1 MFSTAPPPAFS
12 MCGTASWVSR
22 NGREDVDLV
31 GPAEIVHRHVE
42 GLGPAAAG
50 VVHEDRQA
58 AEIVDRRLHR
68 RLKVLFLGD
77 VAGEAHRLAAGLGD
91 ALGHL
96 VRRLLLEVADH
107 DGSAR
112 AREHLGDAAADAGA
126 RAGDERHLTVEAEF
140 CWIEHVS
147 RGEAAETGGVGR
159 QILRDW
165 VERFNAEGPAG
176 LIGRKPPGNRPK
188 LDDAQRAAL
197 VRVVESGPNPVRDG
211 VVRWR
216 LIDLA
221 AWVWDKFGISVS
233 AATLSRELNALG
245 FGKLSA
251 RPRHYAQNAEEIA
264 AFKKTSPSGWRKSAR
279 RFPRA
284 PQ

>member
-1 MFSTAPPPAFS
+1 MPGAGAIHSINGGFPWRTPGTTGLLRCPREAPRGFPPA
-12 MCGTASWVSR
+12 
-22 NGREDVDLV
+22 GR
-31 GPAEIVHRHVE
+31 GIPTIT
-42 GLGPAAAG
+42 
-50 VVHEDRQA
+50 DR
-58 AEIVDRRLHR
+58 DRWH
-68 RLKVLFLGD
+68 
-77 VAGEAHRLAAGLGD
+77 
-91 ALGHL
+91 
-96 VRRLLLEVADH
+96 
-107 DGSAR
+107 
-112 AREHLGDAAADAGA
+112 
-126 RAGDERHLTVEAEF
+126 
-140 CWIEHVS
+140 
-147 RGEAAETGGVGR
+147 
-159 QILRDW
+159 DW

-221 AWVWDKFGISVS
+221 AWVRDKFGISVS

-264 AFKKTSPSGWRKSAR
+264 AFEKTSTKL
-279 RFPRA
+279 
-284 PQ
+284 Q